1 MSRSPRGYH
10 QALGRAICITLGVL
24 AIWWGVCRPAG
35 AELAGQLYEAL
46 HGKLLPLPDDTLVYP
61 AHGAGSMCGK
71 HLSTETWSSMGVQR
85 GYNYALQPMSKEAFI
100 SS

>member
-1 MSRSPRGYH
+1 MVGCLPGRPGRSWPGSC
-10 QALGRAICITLGVL
+10 A
-24 AIWWGVCRPAG
+24 
-35 AELAGQLYEAL
+35 EAL

>member
-1 MSRSPRGYH
+1 M
-10 QALGRAICITLGVL
+10 
-24 AIWWGVCRPAG
+24 
-35 AELAGQLYEAL
+35 AGQMCRGAT
-46 HGKLLPLPDDTLVYP
+46 GKFSFPDDTLVYP